1 MENFSPVGGEMKF
14 KKNKINSKANKFQSR
29 LSDEWEDVVEDVDK
43 FSYKRGR
50 IFQKAKDRT
59 KKFKSRKYEGMDL
72 EKYF

>member
-1 MENFSPVGGEMKF
+1 MKF

-50 IFQKAKDRT
+50 MFQKAKDRT